1 MNGGSK
7 IRAGARRG
15 STGARRAW
23 RRAIGIALAYAL
35 IGALWVPSSDWA
47 LRLWVDDAE
56 LLALLQTWKGWFFTV
71 ISSLVLFLVLM
82 RMFRKDALRE
92 LASIRQ
98 QNDLRALSRFQD
110 GVIDNASIWITVIDA
125 EARITV
131 WNKAAEQISGYARE
145 DVLGRTDI
153 WTLLYPDAVYRN
165 SIADKVRAILEQGE
179 EVAGFQ
185 TIIRCRDG
193 QQRTM
198 AWNSRRFVSE
208 GGEVGSIAIGQDVT
222 EREQMQE
229 ELEWIAAHDPLTGLL
244 NRHGF
249 TVAVESAM
257 RRDAGEP
264 LQRGALLIADADN
277 FKHINDRFG
286 HVIGDSALQLLA
298 DTMLRIL
305 RPEDRLG
312 RIGGEEFAIYLPGL
326 SWLAAETVAER
337 IRHAVA
343 TAEFTPEGTRHTLSI
358 SIGGAAFEHPTSFAE
373 LFRQADTQLYRAK
386 AEGRNRVAFTTVAP
400 RLGLPAA
407 A

>member
-1 MNGGSK
+1 MNEGSK
-7 IRAGARRG
+7 IRAGATRG
-15 STGARRAW
+15 TTGPRRA
-23 RRAIGIALAYAL
+23 RSRAIGIALVYAL

-47 LRLWVDDAE
+47 LRQWVDDPE
-56 LLALLQTWKGWFFTV
+56 LLALLQTWKGWFFTA

-229 ELEWIAAHDPLTGLL
+229 ELEWIAAHDPLTGLY
-244 NRHGF
+244 NRRHF
-249 TVAVESAM
+249 ERLARA
-257 RRDAGEP
+257 RHADCARDG
-264 LQRGALLIADADN
+264 QSFALLWIDIDN
-277 FKHINDRFG
+277 FKSVNDRFG
-286 HVIGDSALQLLA
+286 HRVGDSV
-298 DTMLRIL
+298 LR
-305 RPEDRLG
+305 E
-312 RIGGEEFAIYLPGL
+312 IGGLTADVARGVGLATRYGGDELVLALPDKTLDAAMAIAENLRKRVETASFL
-326 SWLAAETVAER
+326 SA
-337 IRHAVA
+337 HAKA
-343 TAEFTPEGTRHTLSI
+343 SGPTLSI
-358 SIGGAAFEHPTSFAE
+358 GVAVGDAARLTLDA
-373 LFRQADTQLYRAK
+373 LLVAADHAMYRAK
-386 AEGRNRVAFTTVAP
+386 AAGRNRVVGESGSGSNT
-400 RLGLPAA
+400 GLD
-407 A
+407 